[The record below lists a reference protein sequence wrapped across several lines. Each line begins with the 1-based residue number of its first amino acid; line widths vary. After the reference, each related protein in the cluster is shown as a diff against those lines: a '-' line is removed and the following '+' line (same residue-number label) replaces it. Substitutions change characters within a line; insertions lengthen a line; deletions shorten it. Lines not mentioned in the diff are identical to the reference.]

1 MDLRIKEFRL
11 SRGLTVEQ
19 LAEKVGMSKSYV
31 SEIENGK
38 KQANGR
44 RLEAFALAL
53 GVRPADL
60 IEDDGLI
67 AEFKA
72 HMDVV
77 AQLSPA
83 DREAVERHAR
93 SLLAA
98 RNQK

>member
-1 MDLRIKEFRL
+1 MQLRIKHFRQNK
-11 SRGLTVEQ
+11 GLTVEQ
-19 LAEKVGMSKSYV
+19 LAEMVGMSKSYV

-38 KQANGR
+38 KQVNGR

-60 IEDDGLI
+60 IEDDGLL

-77 AQLSPA
+77 AQLSPD

-98 RNQK
+98 QGQK

>member
-1 MDLRIKEFRL
+1 MKLRIKRFRQQK
-11 SRGLTVEQ
+11 GLTVEQ
-19 LAEKVGMSKSYV
+19 LAEMVGMSKSYV

-44 RLEAFALAL
+44 RIDEFALAL

-67 AEFKA
+67 AEFEA
-72 HMDVV
+72 HMDVIK
-77 AQLSPA
+77 QLSPD

-93 SLLAA
+93 GLLAA
-98 RNQK
+98 RDQK